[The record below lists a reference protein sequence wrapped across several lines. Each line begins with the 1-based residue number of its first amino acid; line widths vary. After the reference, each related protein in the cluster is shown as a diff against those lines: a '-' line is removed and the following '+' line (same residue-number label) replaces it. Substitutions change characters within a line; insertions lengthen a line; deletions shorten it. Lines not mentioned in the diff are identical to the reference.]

1 MGFSASAGRHSGHA
15 AKRSTISAPTS
26 FTQLRWLPQSAD
38 RLLVPPGFSWHDPY
52 PLLRD
57 RTLHPQFVRDS
68 RAESAMYFANAL
80 ADDRAFRQAAA
91 VDPLLHRDVRFRF
104 ELKTTLAGILAVVV
118 FQGAFDIDRVSVVA
132 FDQVAVV
139 AVHRPD
145 KIGNRGQQ
153 ALEQTP
159 AKSAGFLRQ
168 LQGKVRECA
177 TMTVTF
183 ADEQASITEQFPAD
197 FRRLNVLFYVRFLLR
212 NNMNYRYKMPSIDS
226 ISALKSTL
234 SVAGNPLTQ
243 CVLERLD
250 RENSYTKTYQHSR
263 WQLQSKQQLN
273 AESREIARLAT
284 LAGIALEFSGD
295 QATLAI
301 GFG

>member
-15 AKRSTISAPTS
+15 AKRCMISAPTS
-26 FTQLRWLPQSAD
+26 FTRSSRLLQSAD
-38 RLLVPPGFSWHDPY
+38 RPLVPPEFSWHDPY

-57 RTLHPQFVRDS
+57 RVLHPQQFVGDS

-104 ELKTTLAGILAVVV
+104 ELKITLAGILAVVV
-118 FQGAFDIDRVSVVA
+118 FQGAFDIDQMSVVT

-183 ADEQASITEQFPAD
+183 ADEQASITEPVP
-197 FRRLNVLFYVRFLLR
+197 RGLPPLECPLLC
-212 NNMNYRYKMPSIDS
+212 P
-226 ISALKSTL
+226 L
-234 SVAGNPLTQ
+234 S
-243 CVLERLD
+243 
-250 RENSYTKTYQHSR
+250 SS
-263 WQLQSKQQLN
+263 
-273 AESREIARLAT
+273 
-284 LAGIALEFSGD
+284 
-295 QATLAI
+295 
-301 GFG
+301 